1 MSLNT
6 AEQVSYSA
14 DKVRSGEI
22 PFCLMLIAPRDRI
35 ISRVAPEATE
45 LSLHGFSEAE
55 MNEINEHLYSYTEKM
70 LLTENEGRIW
80 GFLPSVYPSATLC
93 VAIAT
98 DEALLGRADLLRL
111 ARAEELERFFTF
123 SDSISTQSS
132 RMSERLCEQKSRFEG
147 FFSDL
152 FTAFS
157 GMSALEGADEESA
170 RSEIYKRIYAISR
183 LTGCPVDNITEV
195 GEGINDYTDTDL
207 PLFVAFLFS
216 FLAFA
221 RTNAD
226 LRKVSISL
234 GASSSAAIITL
245 GFGTKKAIT
254 LSDELIEWEGL
265 TAERNMM
272 FGYRSEADN
281 VEITFQPLR
290 RDWSL
295 LGLKQKISLFE

>member
-1 MSLNT
+1 MNLNI

-14 DKVRSGEI
+14 DKVRAGEI
-22 PFCLMLIAPRDRI
+22 PCCLMMIAPRNRI

-45 LSLHGFSEAE
+45 LSLCGFSEAE
-55 MNEINEHLYSYTEKM
+55 MNEINEHLRSYTEKV
-70 LLTENEGRIW
+70 LLTEKDGRVW

-93 VAIAT
+93 FAIAT
-98 DEALLGRADLLRL
+98 DDALLCRADLLRL
-111 ARAEELERFFTF
+111 VREDEFKDLFVLSE
-123 SDSISTQSS
+123 SISTQAS
-132 RMSERLCEQKSRFEG
+132 RMSERLCELKDRHES

-157 GMSALEGADEESA
+157 GMSALEGADKDSA
-170 RSEIYKRIYAISR
+170 RSELYERIYALSR
-183 LTGCPVDNITEV
+183 LTGCPLDSITEV
-195 GEGINDYTDTDL
+195 GETDYKETDL

-221 RTNAD
+221 RANAP
-226 LRKVSISL
+226 LRKASISL
-234 GASSSAAIITL
+234 SSSSSAAIITL
-245 GFGTKKAIT
+245 GFDTQKAIT

-272 FGYRSEADN
+272 FGYKSEAN
-281 VEITFQPLR
+281 SVEITFQPLR
-290 RDWSL
+290 RDWSY